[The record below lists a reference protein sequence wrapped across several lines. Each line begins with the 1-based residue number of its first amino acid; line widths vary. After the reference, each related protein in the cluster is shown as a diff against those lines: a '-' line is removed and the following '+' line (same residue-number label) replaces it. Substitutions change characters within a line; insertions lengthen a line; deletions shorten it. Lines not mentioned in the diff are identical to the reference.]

1 MKILVYTLM
10 IMAFALVVFNITQL
24 DFGNM
29 LSGNSLIALI
39 GIVASLCAILILFIF
54 TTSKAIQ
61 DKYKSK

>member
-24 DFGNM
+24 DFSDV

-54 TTSKAIQ
+54 TTSKAIE

>member
-1 MKILVYTLM
+1 M

-24 DFGNM
+24 DFSDV

-54 TTSKAIQ
+54 TTSKAIE